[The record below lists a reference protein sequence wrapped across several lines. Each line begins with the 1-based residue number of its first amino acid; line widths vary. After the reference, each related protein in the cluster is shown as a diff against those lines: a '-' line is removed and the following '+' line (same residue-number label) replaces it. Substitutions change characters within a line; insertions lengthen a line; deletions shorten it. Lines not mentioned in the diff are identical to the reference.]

1 MTENIR
7 NSPLCEDLF
16 TQKIYWLHKLSGELP
31 ETTLIADYLRPVPYG
46 KKNQSISFELSE
58 NLSEAIFKLTNRSY
72 LSIYLVLLS
81 ALKILLNRYTGNDDV
96 IVGSPVYKIGENEK
110 LNTFVTLRSQVA
122 DSLTFKDFLLQV
134 KDTVIGAYSN
144 QNYPFDELVDLL
156 KLPQSESRCSI
167 FDIIILLE
175 NIHNQ
180 PCLAETKNDITFSF
194 VVTENRLKGKVK
206 YSSLL
211 FKEETINQAIAH
223 YINILEIALC
233 DINIPLVQLDF
244 LTAADKKQLL

>member
-7 NSPLCEDLF
+7 NSTLSEDLF

-31 ETTLIADYLRPVPYG
+31 ETTLIADYLRPVPDD

-110 LNTFVTLRSQVA
+110 LNNFVTLRSQVA
-122 DSLTFKDFLLQV
+122 DSLNL
-134 KDTVIGAYSN
+134 
-144 QNYPFDELVDLL
+144 
-156 KLPQSESRCSI
+156 
-167 FDIIILLE
+167 
-175 NIHNQ
+175 
-180 PCLAETKNDITFSF
+180 
-194 VVTENRLKGKVK
+194 
-206 YSSLL
+206 
-211 FKEETINQAIAH
+211 
-223 YINILEIALC
+223 
-233 DINIPLVQLDF
+233 
-244 LTAADKKQLL
+244 